1 MFVCASVSFCESTKS
16 SYQTSYQPV
25 IALVLHGFSTLECH
39 ASYLGHDTHPVTVY
53 RDFLF

>member
-1 MFVCASVSFCESTKS
+1 MFVCACVSFCESTKS
-16 SYQTSYQPV
+16 SYQTSYQQV